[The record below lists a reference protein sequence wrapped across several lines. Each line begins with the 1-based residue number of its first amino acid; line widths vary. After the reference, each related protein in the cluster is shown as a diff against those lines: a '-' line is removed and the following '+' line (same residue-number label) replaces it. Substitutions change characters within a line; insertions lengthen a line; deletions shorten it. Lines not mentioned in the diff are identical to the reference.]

1 MKFYRM
7 SAACL
12 QHHAASMQTYVVEEF
27 SKSQAHD
34 DICMHAYSFSE
45 MAAPFVSCALLPM
58 QELDPSWPLTATKEE
73 VVLKDL
79 ATQLLAS
86 LKRLATQMPI
96 DEAQPAPWAALVSG
110 MQGQQSCGR
119 GQLAR
124 DKVIH
129 RFNVG
134 CLCTHPN
141 LHAHIINIFYCT
153 HYYCQKR
160 QGASCKSCW

>member
-1 MKFYRM
+1 MM
-7 SAACL
+7 TSA
-12 QHHAASMQTYVVEEF
+12 
-27 SKSQAHD
+27 
-34 DICMHAYSFSE
+34 CMHIPFLKWLLL
-45 MAAPFVSCALLPM
+45 FVSCALLPM

-141 LHAHIINIFYCT
+141 LHAHIINVFYCT